1 MKLIF
6 EKSQQGRG
14 CSILPECDVPVVSMP
29 EGRERRQP
37 LHLPQMA
44 ENDLSRHYTQLMKRT
59 HGVNDGFYPLGSCTM
74 KYNPKVNEEAA
85 ALPGFQKIHPLQ
97 PESTVQGALEVLCTA
112 EQLLCEITGMDN
124 MTFQPAAGA
133 HGELT
138 GLLLI
143 KAYHAARG
151 DTKRTKIIVP
161 DSAHGTNPA
170 SAAMAGFHV
179 VSGELTGLLLIKA
192 YHAAR
197 GDTKRTKII
206 VPDSAHGTNPA
217 SAAMAGFHVVSVPS
231 YEDGCVNVEK
241 LREAVGDDTAGL
253 MLTNPNTVG
262 LFDKN
267 ILEITKI
274 IHEAGGLCY
283 YDGANLNAVMGIV
296 RPGDMGFDV
305 VHLNLHKTFSTP
317 HGGGGPGAGPVG
329 CKKILTPFL
338 PSPKAVKAED
348 GYHLDYDRPQSIGSV
363 KDFYGNFLVVVRALT
378 YILTL
383 GKEGIPEAAQNA
395 VLNCNYLMS
404 QLKDVYDMAFDT
416 GCMHE
421 FVMTLSRMKKEH
433 GAAQNAV
440 LNCNYL
446 MSQLKDVYD
455 MAFDTGCMHEF
466 VMTLSRMKK
475 EHGVSAMDIA
485 KALLDNGIHPPTMYF
500 PLIVEEALMVEP
512 TETESKETLD
522 EAVAVLRKI
531 YEEAVSNPAALHE
544 APVTTPVRRLDEV
557 GAARNPRLRYQFAE

>member
-14 CSILPECDVPVVSMP
+14 CSILPECDVPVASI
-29 EGRERRQP
+29 
-37 LHLPQMA
+37 
-44 ENDLSRHYTQLMKRT
+44 
-59 HGVNDGFYPLGSCTM
+59 
-74 KYNPKVNEEAA
+74 PKVNEEAA

-133 HGELT
+133 H
-138 GLLLI
+138 
-143 KAYHAARG
+143 
-151 DTKRTKIIVP
+151 
-161 DSAHGTNPA
+161 
-170 SAAMAGFHV
+170 
-179 VSGELTGLLLIKA
+179 GELTGLLLIKA

-338 PSPKAVKAED
+338 PSPMAVKAED

-421 FVMTLSRMKKEH
+421 FVMTLSRM
-433 GAAQNAV
+433 
-440 LNCNYL
+440 
-446 MSQLKDVYD
+446 
-455 MAFDTGCMHEF
+455 
-466 VMTLSRMKK
+466 RK

-522 EAVAVLRKI
+522 EAVAVLHKI
-531 YEEAVSNPAALHE
+531 YQEAVSNPEALHE
-544 APVTTPVRRLDEV
+544 APLTTPVRRLDEV